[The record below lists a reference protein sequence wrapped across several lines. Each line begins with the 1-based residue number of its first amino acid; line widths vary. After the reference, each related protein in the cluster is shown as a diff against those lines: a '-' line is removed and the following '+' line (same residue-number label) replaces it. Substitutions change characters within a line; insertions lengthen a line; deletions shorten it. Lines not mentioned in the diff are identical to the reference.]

1 MGASPSAG
9 ACLAFVCVTAW
20 AVATWAHHVG
30 TPRGHTTWAHWGW
43 VAVYE
48 EIGACVFPGVAVVH
62 DQGLHCS
69 NPLNNA

>member
-20 AVATWAHHVG
+20 AVA
-30 TPRGHTTWAHWGW
+30 TWAHWGW

-62 DQGLHCS
+62 DQGLHCG